1 MPQSDQAKQH
11 AAALAADLVQSG
23 MVIGLGSGS
32 TATLMI
38 ECLGRRV
45 ANEGLDFSGV
55 ATSLGSSKVAKIH
68 GIRLVDLDAVVRI
81 DLNIDGADEVD
92 PAYRMIK
99 GRGGALLR
107 EKIVATAANRRIFIV
122 GEDKRVDRLGEK
134 FPVPVEVSG
143 FGIVHTLEAL
153 TQLGCSP
160 IVRRCE
166 GSSDPYFTDG
176 GNQIIDCR
184 FADGIEDPDR
194 LDIRLRQ
201 VPGVFE
207 TGLFLGMCSALIV
220 GFSDRAELVEVAT
233 H

>member
-38 ECLGRRV
+38 ERLGRRV

-55 ATSLGSSKVAKIH
+55 ATSLGSSKVAKTH
-68 GIRLVDLDAVVRI
+68 GIRLVDLDAVERI

-160 IVRRCE
+160 IVRRCG

-176 GNQIIDCR
+176 GNQIIDCQ
-184 FADGIEDPDR
+184 FAEGIEDPDR